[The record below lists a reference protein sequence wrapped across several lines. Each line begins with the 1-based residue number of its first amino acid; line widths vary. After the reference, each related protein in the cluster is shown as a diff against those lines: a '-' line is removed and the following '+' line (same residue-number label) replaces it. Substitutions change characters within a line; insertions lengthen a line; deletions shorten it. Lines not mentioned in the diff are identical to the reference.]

1 MAEDLP
7 CFNLGFQSLNVEK
20 DENIDCRLDKISA
33 EKKNARFVHLT
44 EQDRNQLLADAE
56 AKATKS
62 STTWAVKVF
71 KGMKGRRKKLLRY

>member
-33 EKKNARFVHLT
+33 EKKNARFVRLS
-44 EQDRNQLLADAE
+44 EQDKNQLLAEAE
-56 AKATKS
+56 AKATK
-62 STTWAVKVF
+62 V
-71 KGMKGRRKKLLRY
+71 